1 MVGLLKGDLSDYD
14 EQFQCRYKYR
24 FEVRP
29 SVYSRTVRERNI
41 LCDYQEMGQSILLRA
56 KVNPIQ
62 IVSSQG

>member
-14 EQFQCRYKYR
+14 EQFQCRYKYT
-24 FEVRP
+24 VRP

>member
-1 MVGLLKGDLSDYD
+1 MVGLLKEDLSDYD
-14 EQFQCRYKYR
+14 EQFQCRYKYT
-24 FEVRP
+24 VRS

-41 LCDYQEMGQSILLRA
+41 LCDYQEMGQSVLLRA